1 MKEALRIIVRNLVI
15 GSSLAAILAVAGV
28 CQAATGHFVV
38 EGAAKDVQVIG
49 REWKAGNGSLVCSG
63 TGNLL
68 LAGKQCGPGDFTV
81 TARLTIE
88 QLAKSAATFM
98 IDSSHFGFDGQEGK
112 MFTDGAVFGGKQF
125 LGPAVFKDGQPFDFQ
140 ATRRGGK
147 LTIEIDGKTVVT
159 GSLDASATAQ
169 FGFRPWRSTMRI
181 AGFSATGDLRDAPK
195 LPADQPVFVPGK
207 EGYPRYRIPAGVV
220 TTKGTLLAFC
230 EGRTGGDSGD
240 IDLVLKRSTDGGKT
254 WGPLQVVWNA
264 GGNTCGNPAPVVD
277 LETGTIWLLLTWNLG
292 TDHERTIMAGTSKDV
307 RHVYVTHSDDDG
319 LTWAKPQKI
328 SDTTRQPHWR
338 WYATGPVNGIQLT
351 RGAHKGRLLIPANH
365 SDHGQGGHPY
375 RSHVIYSDD
384 HGKSWKLGGIEEDR
398 TNESSVAELSDGSVL
413 QAMRSYHGK
422 NRRAMAVSRDG
433 GSTWGK
439 VYLDQ
444 ALDTPVC
451 QASLLRFSWP
461 ENAAQGGK
469 SRLLFASPAGSTRAR
484 MTVWLS
490 YDEGKTWPVRKL
502 IHGGDSAY
510 SNLLALPDGRIG
522 LLYEKDGYK
531 TITLATFDLAWLE

>member
-1 MKEALRIIVRNLVI
+1 MDWIRKVNPVTTLPQRKPWSDSVRPKGPRSQCPRWKLTSNKSNHPMKDALRIIVRNLVI
-15 GSSLAAILAVAGV
+15 GSSLAAILAFSGV
-28 CQAATGHFVV
+28 CQAATGHFVA
-38 EGAAKDVQVIG
+38 EGLAKDVQVIG
-49 REWKAGNGSLVCSG
+49 RESKTGDGALAPSG
-63 TGNLL
+63 TGNL
-68 LAGKQCGPGDFTV
+68 PGV
-81 TARLTIE
+81 
-88 QLAKSAATFM
+88 
-98 IDSSHFGFDGQEGK
+98 
-112 MFTDGAVFGGKQF
+112 
-125 LGPAVFKDGQPFDFQ
+125 
-140 ATRRGGK
+140 
-147 LTIEIDGKTVVT
+147 
-159 GSLDASATAQ
+159 
-169 FGFRPWRSTMRI
+169 
-181 AGFSATGDLRDAPK
+181 PK
-195 LPADQPVFVPGK
+195 PPPELPVFITGK

-240 IDLVLKRSTDGGKT
+240 IDIVLKRSTDGGKT
-254 WGPLQVVWNA
+254 WGPLQVVWND

-292 TDHERTIMAGTSKDV
+292 TDHERTIMAGTSKEV

-319 LTWAKPQKI
+319 LTWAKPERI

-365 SDHGQGGHPY
+365 SDHSQGGHPY

-490 YDEGKTWPVRKL
+490 YDEGKTWPVHKL
-502 IHGGDSAY
+502 VHGGASAY